1 MSEVLTFLNE
11 NSGALTVIFTGIV
24 TLSTVVYALLT
35 GVLVKETRKMRH
47 AQTEPRIDVIHRPR
61 DEWIALID
69 VAVKNIGLGPAYDVQ
84 FDIFP
89 LTGGETAEK
98 LVAELKEKNF
108 LHNGLKYLSPGQ
120 EIASF
125 FTNANEDFDAKMKS
139 QVLINVSYRSATGTK
154 YNNEYL
160 IDLSELKGM
169 QRIGEPPLYKISKNI
184 EAIKKDIG
192 HFASGFRRLKT
203 DVFTSEDRERAEEER
218 KAYQEKIKNR
228 QASENNENCS

>member
-1 MSEVLTFLNE
+1 MSEALTFLNQ

-35 GVLVKETRKMRH
+35 GVLVNETRKMRH
-47 AQTEPRIDVIHRPR
+47 AQTEPRVDVIHRPR

-69 VAVKNIGLGPAYDVQ
+69 VAVKNIGLGPAYDIQ
-84 FDIFP
+84 FDISP
-89 LTGGETAEK
+89 LAGGETAEK
-98 LVAELKEKNF
+98 LVAELKEKNY

-125 FTNANEDFDAKMKS
+125 FTNANENFDAKMKA
-139 QVLINVSYRSATGTK
+139 QVLIKVSYKSATGTK
-154 YNNEYL
+154 YDNEYL

-184 EAIKKDIG
+184 EEIKKDIG
-192 HFASGFRRLKT
+192 HFASGFRRLKA
-203 DVFTSEDRERAEEER
+203 DVYTSEDRERAEEER
-218 KAYQEKIKNR
+218 RAYQEKMKNKQETR
-228 QASENNENCS
+228 NDDNGS